1 MYESEV
7 SSPVSDVSALC
18 AVGVRHRASSGR
30 VCECFEAGRHECART
45 DGMEA
50 GLCFTRPDG
59 GGMLTD
65 THFVV
70 MGLCGAMLGIGAAAL
85 LWRRRSR
92 QVCSI
97 AKQKRHSLSR
107 LRSARRIMTAQTTWE
122 GGRIV
127 YNSV

>member
-97 AKQKRHSLSR
+97 AKQKKAFTLPPSLRKAHHDSTNH
-107 LRSARRIMTAQTTWE
+107 M
-122 GGRIV
+122 GGGANRV
-127 YNSV
+127 